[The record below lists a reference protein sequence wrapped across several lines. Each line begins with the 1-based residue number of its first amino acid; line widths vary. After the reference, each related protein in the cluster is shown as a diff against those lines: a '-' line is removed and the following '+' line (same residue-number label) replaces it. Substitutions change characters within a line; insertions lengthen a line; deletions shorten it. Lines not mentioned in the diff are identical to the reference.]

1 MKNYYEILQV
11 RNFATDIEI
20 KKSFRKLAV
29 QFHPD
34 KNGGKKDFEER
45 FKEIANAYEILSD
58 NDKKNNFDFKLT
70 QETLKIKKT
79 ESEINKTQYSEQ
91 NQKKSTKVKEE
102 KKVNDFSTFWIM
114 IILIFILLLLS
125 NYYYE
130 NNTTTGNSKADK
142 ELEKDENAKAPKTGE
157 INFKNN

>member
-34 KNGGKKDFEER
+34 KNGGRKDFEEL
-45 FKEIANAYEILSD
+45 FKEIANAYDILSD
-58 NDKKNNFDFKLT
+58 KDKKNNFDFKLK
-70 QETLKIKKT
+70 QETLKFKKA
-79 ESEINKTQYSEQ
+79 ESETNKTQYSEQ
-91 NQKKSTKVKEE
+91 NQKKSTRVKEG
-102 KKVNDFSTFWIM
+102 KKIYNFSAFWIM
-114 IILIFILLLLS
+114 IIIIFILLLLS
-125 NYYYE
+125 NFYYE
-130 NNTTTGNSKADK
+130 NKTTTGNPTADK

-157 INFKNN
+157 INFKE